1 MSVIDASLP
10 DERMILR
17 GVVNVRERE
26 RRCRFEVS
34 WVICWAKVG
43 SRGVRVRSDD

>member
-17 GVVNVRERE
+17 GVVNVRERQ
-26 RRCRFEVS
+26 RRRFEVS
-34 WVICWAKVG
+34 WMIWWAKVG